1 MRLAPGATQPPKAGT
16 AAGWQW
22 GRVMQAPHRLGFL
35 LAMGVLGASAAW
47 WALVQAGRLGLA
59 PSLPMA
65 LSPTLTHAAV
75 MTLGFIP
82 LFFGG
87 FLFTAGPR
95 WLGVEGPTAR
105 QVLPALALQAG
116 GWLLWLAGAHLHLSL
131 AAAGAGLA
139 GCGLG
144 LATWRFTR
152 LVRASPEPDQTHARV
167 IAGAHWLGVGCTFGL
182 AAALALDA
190 QAVARLLVLTALW
203 GFVLVVYLSVAHRM
217 IPFFTTSALPMLH
230 AWRPGW
236 VLALMIGAAGF
247 EAGAVWVDAAW
258 GDAPAWRL
266 LRGTL
271 EIATGGVLVALA
283 FAWHLVKSLRIR
295 LLAMLHLG
303 FVWLGLAL
311 LLGGATQW
319 LAALTGQIVLP
330 LAALHA
336 LTMGCLASLML
347 AMVTRVSCGHSGRPL
362 VADNLMWGL
371 FGALQLATLLRIA
384 GAAQGSHAQAVL
396 GVTATL
402 WAAIMLTWGTRLAN
416 WYGRPRAD
424 GRPG

>member
-1 MRLAPGATQPPKAGT
+1 MRLAPGAMHP
-16 AAGWQW
+16 AAGPAPAGWRWQ
-22 GRVMQAPHRLGFL
+22 RVLQAPHRLGFL
-35 LAMGVLGASAAW
+35 LAMGVLGTSAAW
-47 WALVQAGRLGLA
+47 WALVQAGRLGLG
-59 PSLPMA
+59 PGLPYA

-95 WLGVEGPTAR
+95 WLGLEGPSTR

-116 GWLLWLAGAHLHLSL
+116 GWLLWLAGAHLHAGV

-152 LVRASPEPDQTHARV
+152 LVLASPEPDQTHARV
-167 IAGAHWLGVGCTFGL
+167 IAGAHGLGVACTLGL
-182 AAALALDA
+182 ATAVLLDA

-217 IPFFTTSALPMLH
+217 IPFFTTSALPMLR

-236 VLALMIGAAGF
+236 VLALMIGAAAF

-258 GDAPAWRL
+258 GDARAWRL
-266 LRGTL
+266 VRGTL
-271 EIATGGVLVALA
+271 EIAAGGVLVALA

-319 LAALTGQIVLP
+319 LAALTGQVVLP

-347 AMVTRVSCGHSGRPL
+347 AMVTRVSCGHSGRAL

-384 GAAQGSHAQAVL
+384 GAAQGAHAQTLL
-396 GVTATL
+396 GATAAL